1 MQPVKKIIHSA
12 TSTPK
17 RKRTS
22 LIILLIIA
30 GLLAGGLWY
39 WNSYKKSIIK
49 NEINKSL
56 DKGTKGLYTIA
67 YSKFNLDEVGGSLVV
82 DSIKLQYDSVVY
94 NRMLDE
100 NNAPSLLFRVF
111 VPQLSITGVQTPKAL
126 IDKEVIGEKLQL
138 LAPIIEII
146 YTGKGKDSV
155 RNLPPEEVYRQLLG
169 QLNLIRIK
177 EIEISNATL
186 ITRKLNSSDTSLY
199 VQSLTVKL
207 TDALISDST
216 VADSSRILFAR
227 NVVLSAGKAEWLNK
241 KKLYHYEV
249 DNVVLN
255 SSTRTLSISRMRM
268 DPLLSEN
275 DFMKRV
281 GVQIDRFDLAFDSIN
296 FFNVNVPYFFK
307 ERIEADSMVVH
318 KSSIK
323 VYKDHNQPR
332 DKVNRVGT
340 FPHQILQKVPVAIN
354 IRKAFLTN
362 AFIEYKQNTPKSGRK
377 GVVQFY
383 KASAV
388 IDNITNQPE
397 AIKANKIC
405 RADARC
411 MFMNVAPLRA
421 TFFFNLASDN
431 GAFTVD
437 GHLGEFNAEKLTAI
451 TEPLV
456 AAKVVKG
463 VIHSADMKI
472 TGSDYVGHGTVTMLY
487 EDLKISV
494 LEKNE
499 DDGKLDKKKLVSM
512 AANIIIKNNNPDN
525 DGKPRTG
532 TGDFQRDTNRGF
544 FNLVWKSLFV
554 ALSDNIGAPAKS
566 TPKK

>member
-1 MQPVKKIIHSA
+1 MQRVKKIIHTA

-17 RKRTS
+17 RKWTS
-22 LIILLIIA
+22 LIILLII
-30 GLLAGGLWY
+30 GSLLAGGWWY

-49 NEINKSL
+49 NEL
-56 DKGTKGLYTIA
+56 DKTLEKGTNGLYTIE
-67 YSKFNLDEVGGSLVV
+67 YSKFNLDEVGGSLIV
-82 DSIKLQYDSVVY
+82 DSITLQYDSVVY
-94 NRMLDE
+94 KRMLEE
-100 NNAPSLLFRVF
+100 NNAPSLLFKVF

-155 RNLPPEEVYRQLLG
+155 RHVPPEEVYRQLLG
-169 QLNLIRIK
+169 KLNLIRIK

-186 ITRKLNSSDTSLY
+186 ITRKINSDDTSLQ
-199 VQSLTVKL
+199 VHNLTVKL

-216 VADSSRILFAR
+216 VADSSRVLFAR
-227 NVVLSAGKAEWLNK
+227 NVLLSAGKTEWLNK
-241 KKLYHYEV
+241 NKLYSYEV
-249 DNVVLN
+249 DNVILN
-255 SSTRTLSISRMRM
+255 SATRTLSISKMKM
-268 DPLLSEN
+268 NPLLSEN

-281 GVQIDRFDLAFDSIN
+281 GVQIDRFDLAFNSIQ
-296 FFNVNVPYFFK
+296 FFNVNVPRFFQ
-307 ERIEADSMVVH
+307 EIIEADSMVVH

-340 FPHQILQKVPVAIN
+340 FPHQTIQKLPISVN
-354 IRKAFLTN
+354 IRKAYFTN
-362 AFIEYKQNTPKSGRK
+362 AFIEYKQNTPKTGQK
-377 GVVQFY
+377 GQVQFY
-383 KASAV
+383 NASAV

-421 TFFFNLASDN
+421 SFFFNLASDN
-431 GAFTVD
+431 GAFSVD
-437 GHLGEFNAEKLTAI
+437 GHLGEFNAEKLNFI
-451 TEPLV
+451 TLPLV
-456 AAKVVKG
+456 AAKVEKG
-463 VIHSADMKI
+463 IIHSADMKI
-472 TGSDYVGHGTVTMLY
+472 TGSDYVGHGTITMLY

-512 AANIIIKNNNPDN
+512 AANIIIKNNNPGS

-532 TGDFQRDTNRGF
+532 TGEFQRDTNRAF